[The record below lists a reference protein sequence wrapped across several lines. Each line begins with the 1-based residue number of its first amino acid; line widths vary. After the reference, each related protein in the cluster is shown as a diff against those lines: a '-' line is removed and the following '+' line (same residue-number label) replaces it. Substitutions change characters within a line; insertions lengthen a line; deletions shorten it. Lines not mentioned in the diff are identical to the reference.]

1 MVNGKLKILFL
12 IVIYALMFELVLLFF
27 NNTGPFIYEG
37 F

>member
-1 MVNGKLKILFL
+1 MVNGKVKLLLLIIL
-12 IVIYALMFELVLLFF
+12 YAVMFELVLLFF

>member
-1 MVNGKLKILFL
+1 MVNGKVKLLLL
-12 IVIYALMFELVLLFF
+12 IIFYAVMFELVLLFF